1 MQSYTEYFRQRLEE
15 QKSRLHA
22 FENKS
27 KDTIPS
33 ITGKKRKYEEAMGYP
48 NDYEVVQE
56 PESILTN
63 KGSNWIDAYLENL
76 SNTKNKPNFV

>member
-1 MQSYTEYFRQRLEE
+1 MQSYSEYFRQRLEE

-27 KDTIPS
+27 KTHIQS
-33 ITGKKRKYEEAMGYP
+33 ITCKKRKYEEAMGYP

-56 PESILTN
+56 PESIVTN
-63 KGSNWIDAYLENL
+63 KGSNWIDAYLENI
-76 SNTKNKPNFV
+76 SNKK

>member
-1 MQSYTEYFRQRLEE
+1 MQSYSEYFRQRLEE
-15 QKSRLHA
+15 QKSRLQA

-27 KDTIPS
+27 KTHIPS
-33 ITGKKRKYEEAMGYP
+33 ITGKKRKYEEAMGYL

-56 PESILTN
+56 PETIVTN

-76 SNTKNKPNFV
+76 SNTKK

>member
-1 MQSYTEYFRQRLEE
+1 MQSYSEYFRQRLEE
-15 QKSRLHA
+15 QKLRLQA

-27 KDTIPS
+27 KTHTPS
-33 ITGKKRKYEEAMGYP
+33 IIGKKRKYEEAMGYP

-56 PESILTN
+56 PESIVTN

-76 SNTKNKPNFV
+76 SNTKK